1 VTPADPPPVER
12 IMSSP
17 VVTVAPSTAVADAAA
32 LMADRHIGSVVVVDP
47 GEPSRVVGI
56 LTETDLELRSQ
67 VVPMT
72 WPAARAPRLVD
83 RWAQTADQ
91 LEEAVRHVGA
101 LPVSE
106 IMTRPVVTIEAS
118 RDAWEAA
125 RTMAER
131 DVRRLPVTR
140 DGRLVG
146 IVARH
151 DLLKLFIAIFRATDP
166 AD

>member
-1 VTPADPPPVER
+1 VTSPDPPPVER

-17 VVTVAPSTAVADAAA
+17 VVTVAPSTLVADAAA
-32 LMADRHIGSVVVVDP
+32 LMADGHIGSVVVVDP
-47 GEPSRVVGI
+47 GAPSRVVGI
-56 LTETDLELRSQ
+56 LTETDLELRSE
-67 VVPMT
+67 VVPLT
-72 WPAARAPRLVD
+72 WPAARAPRLAD

-91 LEEAVRHVGA
+91 LAEAVRHVGA

-106 IMTRPVVTIEAS
+106 VMTQPVVTIEAS
-118 RDAWEAA
+118 RDAWDAA

-151 DLLKLFIAIFRATDP
+151 DLLKLFLELFRGGGP
-166 AD
+166 AG